1 MAHATAPPSV
11 LTADE
16 TAAYLRLDPALFRR
30 KRRALERA
38 GFPRPLPGLKN
49 YARVAVE
56 AYVAEGARRSASVT
70 PAAGAVPAA
79 ANDVVIVDDMGGA
92 LAYIRAELDARLT
105 EGMA

>member
-1 MAHATAPPSV
+1 MAQTLSTAV

-16 TAAYLRLDPALFRR
+16 TAAFLRLEPAIFRR

-56 AYVAEGARRSASVT
+56 AFVAGAAGQT
-70 PAAGAVPAA
+70 CAAGAARRPLAA
-79 ANDVVIVDDMGGA
+79 ANDAADAPSMDYA
-92 LAYIRAELDARLT
+92 LAYIREQLDQRLAEGA
-105 EGMA
+105 